1 MWAALVTADG
11 FLVAVHS
18 RSSLTMGFKPTCFY
32 AVGFAL
38 LCVVLFCV
46 VLSLVADFS
55 IWRSRIEIRN
65 GYGILI
71 MTFLDTTPL
80 QEVSPASVKPSLPA
94 SSGKPV
100 HEETESLSQGQTLSS
115 IDHVSHHGQSTT
127 KNEKGSHEASPSKAS
142 PKVLSTAP
150 QKTTREPLG
159 SKIYQPPRQ
168 FYDAAR
174 RARHLGVGT
183 PPAIDLIAASLRP
196 FLSDLE
202 GGSLELAVASLFA
215 LAGHALENTSPKKLP
230 RLLTHLTPEK
240 LNAIVETLNDFETET
255 LRVARRQVRDAAKRQ
270 KAEAA
275 TRIQATKSSRRLP
288 HAKLIAPTTETSST
302 AFTDTLRALTGARH
316 SLRWDSLHDGHLLL
330 RDDAWK
336 LGIVRYALALSP
348 DRDERV
354 NLAIQGAKT
363 LGHGAASLWRHKRP
377 LLVAQDWS
385 PYVEK
390 LLTDLWVCDP
400 SVGLLL
406 LNDPGALTQ
415 AEDWLPALL
424 GVPTVIDTHGYIA
437 PFLSLNNARL
447 PAIVEHVLGGV
458 SVTLATGWVR
468 LERHLP
474 VVAPWA
480 KTLAEIAFTQAFT
493 RKLQTTM
500 ANKIPYQARHRW
512 LDAYTQLVNDLPVES
527 PEGNHTVKDRLTCQ
541 NTRRSFATMR
551 REAMANLT
559 RWVNAAKPQT
569 SEQTATDDLT
579 EGSTPQRSENA
590 NLSQTAHS
598 TPSVSINDVDADSMK
613 AKDDLSHLADSDDTV
628 EMDGMEDIDEL
639 DEIDAMD
646 ELVTRAVM
654 GG

>member
-1 MWAALVTADG
+1 
-11 FLVAVHS
+11 
-18 RSSLTMGFKPTCFY
+18 
-32 AVGFAL
+32 
-38 LCVVLFCV
+38 
-46 VLSLVADFS
+46 
-55 IWRSRIEIRN
+55 
-65 GYGILI
+65 

-80 QEVSPASVKPSLPA
+80 EEPSSAKRKPSFPPTSKTSA
-94 SSGKPV
+94 
-100 HEETESLSQGQTLSS
+100 HEKNSTLSQALPSARIEHKVEHDSESAKRAKGQHEGRTLTA
-115 IDHVSHHGQSTT
+115 STT
-127 KNEKGSHEASPSKAS
+127 
-142 PKVLSTAP
+142 TAC
-150 QKTTREPLG
+150 EPLAT
-159 SKIYQPPRQ
+159 KIYQPPRQ

-183 PPAIDLIAASLRP
+183 HPAIDLIAASLRP

-230 RLLTHLTPEK
+230 RLLTQLTPEK
-240 LNAIVETLNDFETET
+240 LNAIVVTLNDFESET
-255 LRVARRQVRDAAKRQ
+255 LRVARRQVRQTAKRQ

-275 TRIQATKSSRRLP
+275 ARIQ
-288 HAKLIAPTTETSST
+288 HAKSPVRGRHANPGSSSAQTSST
-302 AFTDTLRALTGARH
+302 AFTDTLRALTGARP
-316 SLRWDSLHDGHLLL
+316 SVRWDSIHDGHLLL

-354 NLAIQGAKT
+354 NLAMEGAKT
-363 LGHGAASLWRHKRP
+363 IGHGAASLWRHKRP
-377 LLVAQDWS
+377 FLVAEDWS

-406 LNDPGALTQ
+406 LKDPGTFTQ
-415 AEDWLPALL
+415 ADDWLPALL

-437 PFLSLNNARL
+437 PFLSINNARL

-468 LERHLP
+468 LGRRLP

-493 RKLQTTM
+493 RKLQTTSS
-500 ANKIPYQARHRW
+500 NSIPYKARRRW
-512 LDAYTQLVNDLPVES
+512 LEAYTQLVNELPVLS
-527 PEGNHTVKDRLTCQ
+527 PEANHAAKDRLTCQ
-541 NTRRSFATMR
+541 SSRRHFAAMR
-551 REAMANLT
+551 RDAMANLT

-569 SEQTATDDLT
+569 SEQSEPHDLT
-579 EGSTPQRSENA
+579 EPKVLKGAETVKPSHASH
-590 NLSQTAHS
+590 L
-598 TPSVSINDVDADSMK
+598 TPSVAISDVDGDSLK
-613 AKDDLSHLADSDDTV
+613 ATEELSDMGDLTDSDELEGFDVMDNTD
-628 EMDGMEDIDEL
+628 EMDDM
-639 DEIDAMD
+639 DAMD
-646 ELVTRAVM
+646 DLITRAVM